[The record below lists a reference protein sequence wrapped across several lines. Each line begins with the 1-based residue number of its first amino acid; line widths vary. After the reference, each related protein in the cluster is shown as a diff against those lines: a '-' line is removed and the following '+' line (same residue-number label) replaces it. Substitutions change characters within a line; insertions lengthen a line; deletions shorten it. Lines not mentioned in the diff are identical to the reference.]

1 MGKNQIVSQ
10 ADALKGRE
18 EAICLD
24 GIHAVNGS
32 DYLAGVSN
40 GLSEAY
46 FALGCFWGAE
56 RLFWQQQGVV
66 STAVGYAGGY
76 TPNPSYDEVCTGL
89 TAHAEAVRVIY
100 DPTVITYQ
108 ALLTCFFE
116 QHDPTQGMRQGGDV
130 GSQYRSMI
138 FTLSREQAA
147 LAEQAQRSYQ
157 QALNSKGL
165 AKAISTE
172 IVEFDKF
179 YYAESEHQQYLH
191 KNPNGYCGLGGL
203 GVCLPP
209 WLQ

>member
-157 QALNSKGL
+157 LALNSEGL

-209 WLQ
+209 WLR

>member
-157 QALNSKGL
+157 QALNSEGL